1 LIKLT
6 KIIKGDKMSRLE
18 RTFPVIG
25 FSRRMGYDWEK
36 LISSKTLKRHEW
48 LAQIW
53 TNLYFQ
59 NQDDQYIRNLSTDE
73 IIKTKWFEKYGIRE
87 PQF

>member
-1 LIKLT
+1 
-6 KIIKGDKMSRLE
+6 MSRLE
-18 RTFPVIG
+18 RTFPVIS

-36 LISSKTLKRHEW
+36 LISPKALKRHEW

-59 NQDDQYIRNLSTDE
+59 NQEDQYIRNLSTDE